1 MQPDKTMKP
10 EKTEFCKR
18 LEPPQPY
25 RFSERVRGTA
35 VGIDIGTTYSRVAV
49 WSDKHNRFEII
60 PNKQGNKSTPACV
73 AWDGTQLLVGEA
85 GKIPITTD
93 SANNNVFDVKRLME
107 IRFNDGSVQKN
118 NESWPFKVII
128 GEPAKRP
135 VLVFK
140 HESGDKRFTCERIH
154 SMILKDLK
162 DAAEAYLGTI
172 VTHAVITVPE
182 NFNLYCPEE
191 KNVVIFD
198 MGGKRFDVSLVNLN
212 KDGFISVKSSS
223 GDPHMGGDDFDKL
236 IVNHCVQEFR
246 EKKKRDVTKNAKAM
260 MRLKVTCEK
269 AKRDLS
275 LTTQTF
281 IQVDSLYEGI
291 DFSIRLSREKF
302 EELNA
307 HYFKECIEHVKICLR
322 DGKMNKKDVDDVIIV
337 GGSTWIPKVQQM
349 LMEFFDGKPLC
360 KSINMDEGVAYGAA
374 VLAANIG
381 GKGKLVQ
388 DVTPI
393 SIGFRSEE
401 NDMCVVIPKKTPIP
415 TIRNLFFLTE
425 TDKDERVG
433 CTMKID
439 VYGGESC
446 KPTENLS
453 LGSILL
459 DTIPGTSQKFNI
471 CFIIDANGT
480 LTVSGEVVSTGCR
493 KSITIGGSERL
504 LKQGF
509 ESRGGTEG

>member
-93 SANNNVFDVKRLME
+93 SANNNVFDVKRLMG

-182 NFNLYCPEE
+182 NFSKKQRKATKEAGTLAGFKVMRLIDEPTSAAIAYGLDTRLDLYCPEE

-212 KDGFISVKSSS
+212 KAGFISVKSSS

-246 EKKKRDVTKNAKAM
+246 DKEKRDVTKNAKAM
-260 MRLKVTCEK
+260 MRLKVACEK

-360 KSINMDEGVAYGAA
+360 KSINMDEVVAYGAA

-393 SIGFRSEE
+393 S
-401 NDMCVVIPKKTPIP
+401 
-415 TIRNLFFLTE
+415 L
-425 TDKDERVG
+425 
-433 CTMKID
+433 
-439 VYGGESC
+439 
-446 KPTENLS
+446 
-453 LGSILL
+453 
-459 DTIPGTSQKFNI
+459 
-471 CFIIDANGT
+471 
-480 LTVSGEVVSTGCR
+480 
-493 KSITIGGSERL
+493 
-504 LKQGF
+504 
-509 ESRGGTEG
+509 